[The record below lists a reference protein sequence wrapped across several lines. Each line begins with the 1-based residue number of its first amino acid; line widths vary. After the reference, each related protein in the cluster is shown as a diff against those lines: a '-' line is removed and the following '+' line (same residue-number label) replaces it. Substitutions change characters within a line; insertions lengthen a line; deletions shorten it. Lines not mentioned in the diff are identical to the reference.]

1 MQQVVS
7 PLLSQE
13 SHVEFVPL
21 QLFARVRHHLVEGAL
36 QQMFSPDEQPGGIRG
51 EQKNIDVTSYAN
63 GPCLRQRIIVTSED
77 LYSCDVSHDS

>member
-36 QQMFSPDEQPGGIRG
+36 QQVFSPDEQPGGTSR
-51 EQKNIDVTSYAN
+51 EQRTLMRHRMQV
-63 GPCLRQRIIVTSED
+63 VHV
-77 LYSCDVSHDS
+77 CDRELL